1 MHKKAAETNSRSG
14 GGRQCVILWNEL
26 NELYG
31 VSADT
36 KRLPS
41 GISTGSINR
50 NQQPID
56 ENEGGDTEETNQ
68 AGTPTASESTATPIP
83 TPPYTGT
90 PPPTPA
96 SSSSNINPTLASQ
109 SAHSVSEE
117 RAKMTEYLNKRK
129 HDCLTK
135 NLKWSTSRRR

>member
-31 VSADT
+31 VSAAT

-56 ENEGGDTEETNQ
+56 ENEGGDTEETTQ
-68 AGTPTASESTATPIP
+68 AAQFFF
-83 TPPYTGT
+83 YRD
-90 PPPTPA
+90 
-96 SSSSNINPTLASQ
+96 
-109 SAHSVSEE
+109 
-117 RAKMTEYLNKRK
+117 RARIFNVFAYILETNKDFYSKLYK
-129 HDCLTK
+129 HI
-135 NLKWSTSRRR
+135 